1 MFRPSPSASGS
12 GQGGRGIGGAFPS
25 ALTPT
30 LSRRERGKCKGIA
43 QRRVSRISKSQI
55 GNRKS
60 KIARM
65 SLNNDLSDLFRTF
78 AAVMEIKGES
88 TFKAIAFSKV
98 SRILKD
104 ATFDVRKLCDEGTLE
119 EVEGLGASSCRIITE
134 YVKTGRSTDF
144 EEAAASVPGGLLPL
158 LEIPGLGPKT
168 ISLLWKERGVT
179 NLEEL
184 VKAIDGGA
192 LSGLKGIGEKK
203 IEAIK
208 HGISLRSQAQQR
220 MGIGEALPIAQELL
234 VRLRKL
240 PQVRQAEIAGSLRR
254 RRETIGDVDLIC
266 SLKDPAAGPE
276 VSSVFVRFPEVQRVL
291 GEGATKAS
299 VLTAGGLQVDLRI
312 VPTDNFGAAL
322 LYFTGSKDHN
332 VKLRGRAQSMGMT
345 LNEWGLYRL
354 EEYDKAAKK
363 TAEAP
368 PIKPVASKSEADV
381 YGELGLPFID
391 AEIREDRGEIDAALG
406 KKLPKLVSRADIRGD
421 LHCHTTASDG
431 QASIEQMADAAKAL
445 GYEYLAITDHSK
457 SQAIA
462 NGLTAERL
470 LRHVKEIHKIGSRLK
485 GITLLA
491 GCEVDILADGRLDFE
506 DEVLAELDIIVA
518 SPHIALKQD
527 EAKAT
532 ERLLRAIEN
541 RFVNVIGHPTGRL
554 INRRDGLPLDFAKV
568 FAAAA
573 ASGTALEIN
582 AGYPRLDLNDD
593 ASRAALA
600 RGCTLSIDTDAH
612 STEELSEINFGIDVA
627 RRAWATPQRVLNC
640 WPVAKLKQ
648 FIAAKRK

>member
-1 MFRPSPSASGS
+1 MP
-12 GQGGRGIGGAFPS
+12 
-25 ALTPT
+25 
-30 LSRRERGKCKGIA
+30 
-43 QRRVSRISKSQI
+43 
-55 GNRKS
+55 
-60 KIARM
+60 
-65 SLNNDLSDLFRTF
+65 LNQELSDLFRTF

-119 EVEGLGASSCRIITE
+119 DVEGLGASSCRIITE
-134 YVKTGRSTDF
+134 YVKAGRSTDF

-158 LEIPGLGPKT
+158 LDIPGLGPKT
-168 ISLLWKERGVT
+168 ISLLWKQRGVT

-192 LSGLKGIGEKK
+192 LSGLKGIGDKK
-203 IEAIK
+203 IESIK
-208 HGISLRSQAQQR
+208 QGISLQSQAQQR
-220 MGIGEALPIAQELL
+220 MGIGEAMPIAREL
-234 VRLRKL
+234 VARLRKL
-240 PQVRQAEIAGSLRR
+240 PQVKQAEVAGSLRR

-266 SLKDPAAGPE
+266 SLKDQKAGQE
-276 VSSVFVRFPEVQRVL
+276 VSSQFVKFPEVQRIL
-291 GEGATKAS
+291 GEGPTKAS
-299 VLTAGGLQVDLRI
+299 VLTVGGLQVDLRI
-312 VPTDNFGAAL
+312 VPADNFGAAL

-368 PIKPVASKSEADV
+368 PIKPVASKTEAEV
-381 YGELGLPFID
+381 YAKLGLPFIE
-391 AEIREDRGEIDAALG
+391 AEIREDRGEIDAGLC
-406 KKLPKLVSRADIRGD
+406 KKLPKLVTRADIRGD

-431 QASIEQMADAAKAL
+431 QASIEQMAEAAMAL
-445 GYEYLAITDHSK
+445 RYEYLVITDHSK

-470 LRHVKEIHKIGSRLK
+470 LKHVKEIHKIGSRLK

-491 GCEVDILADGRLDFE
+491 GCEVDIMADGRLDFE
-506 DEVLAELDIIVA
+506 DAVLAELDLVVA
-518 SPHIALKQD
+518 SPHVALKQD

-532 ERLLRAIEN
+532 DRLLRAIEN
-541 RFVNVIGHPTGRL
+541 RYVNVIGHPTGRL
-554 INRRDGLPLDFAKV
+554 INRREGLPLDFGRI

-573 ASGTALEIN
+573 KTGTALEIN
-582 AGYPRLDLNDD
+582 AGYPRLDLNDN
-593 ASRAALA
+593 ASRGALLA
-600 RGCTLSIDTDAH
+600 GCVLSIDTDAH
-612 STEELSEINFGIDVA
+612 STEELSEIDLGIDVA
-627 RRAWATPQRVLNC
+627 RRAWATPGQVLNC
-640 WPVAKLKQ
+640 WPVAKVKQ
-648 FIAAKRK
+648 FVAAKRK